1 MATTTGT
8 KFPQSLAEFPETTN
22 HSRARTPRR
31 NSLSETDATHDQR
44 NPDSCPVVVSGE
56 VTEIPSNFD
65 PNPVSIWHQSNE
77 LPWSAITVC
86 YAGLYKE
93 DMLPLIIAKQRC
105 RTKNGKFR
113 ITKFAVFLRPGTA
126 ATNYFI
132 KMSPQCTP
140 TYFQKWDVSANSLFE
155 AARIYSIV
163 LPISGTILSFDTNR
177 LFSPLL
183 ENGFGTQEQLVQAM
197 QT

>member
-31 NSLSETDATHDQR
+31 NSLSETDATHDRR

-65 PNPVSIWHQSNE
+65 PNPVSFCHQSNA

-93 DMLPLIIAKQRC
+93 DMLPLIIAKQRF

-140 TYFQKWDVSANSLFE
+140 TYLK
-155 AARIYSIV
+155 
-163 LPISGTILSFDTNR
+163 SGTYLQTHYSKQQESTRSFFQYLAPSLALTPID
-177 LFSPLL
+177 FSPPCWKTVS
-183 ENGFGTQEQLVQAM
+183 EHKNN
-197 QT
+197 